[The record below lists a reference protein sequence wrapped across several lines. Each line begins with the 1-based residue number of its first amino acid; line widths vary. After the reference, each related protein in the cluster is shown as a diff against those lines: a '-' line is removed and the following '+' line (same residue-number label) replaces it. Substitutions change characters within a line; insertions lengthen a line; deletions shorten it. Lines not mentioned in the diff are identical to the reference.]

1 MNTETATTM
10 KTDTAM
16 ENKTSTK
23 ENKSLFINVLAWI
36 FIVIG
41 GFATF
46 ISILQNITIHMMF
59 SEETMNT
66 SMSNTGQADH
76 IPAFAKFMF
85 NNFELIFLLFM
96 FFSLAI
102 LSSAI
107 ALLKRKN
114 WARIFF
120 IVVMSLGIIWNISG
134 LAIQFTIFNSLPEV
148 SGESIPASFQ
158 NMMLIMKT
166 ASVIMAIGLS
176 ILFGYII
183 KKLCSRQI
191 RTEFV

>member
-1 MNTETATTM
+1 
-10 KTDTAM
+10 
-16 ENKTSTK
+16 
-23 ENKSLFINVLAWI
+23 
-36 FIVIG
+36 
-41 GFATF
+41 
-46 ISILQNITIHMMF
+46 
-59 SEETMNT
+59 
-66 SMSNTGQADH
+66 
-76 IPAFAKFMF
+76 
-85 NNFELIFLLFM
+85 M

-102 LSSAI
+102 LISAI